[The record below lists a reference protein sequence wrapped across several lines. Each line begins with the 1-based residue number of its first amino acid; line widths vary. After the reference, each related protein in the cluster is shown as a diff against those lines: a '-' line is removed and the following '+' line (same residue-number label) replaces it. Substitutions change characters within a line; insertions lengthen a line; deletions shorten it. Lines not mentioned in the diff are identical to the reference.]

1 MAERLIACF
10 CGCSELEVKQIRLLT
25 KCNIQ
30 EFLGNPEARRLLGQY
45 IIHELDDEEDNLTLK
60 YLRMYETSLEYLKNP
75 QRDERCVRVCR
86 NNLNDVDVYPNE
98 KLERL
103 VKEALRTRDPDI
115 VYEALQELQQEL
127 QYQIEFSD
135 ELAGMKEKL
144 LAKVDAT
151 TRK

>member
-25 KCNIQ
+25 KCNIV

-45 IIHELDDEEDNLTLK
+45 IIHELDDEEDNVTLK
-60 YLRMYETSLEYLKNP
+60 YLRMYETSLDYLQNP
-75 QRDERCVRVCR
+75 HRDERAIRVCR

-103 VKEALRTRDPDI
+103 VKEAFRTRETDM
-115 VYEALQELQQEL
+115 VYEAMQEMHREL

-135 ELAGMKEKL
+135 ELEGMKKKL
-144 LAKVDAT
+144 LDKIDA
-151 TRK
+151 RK